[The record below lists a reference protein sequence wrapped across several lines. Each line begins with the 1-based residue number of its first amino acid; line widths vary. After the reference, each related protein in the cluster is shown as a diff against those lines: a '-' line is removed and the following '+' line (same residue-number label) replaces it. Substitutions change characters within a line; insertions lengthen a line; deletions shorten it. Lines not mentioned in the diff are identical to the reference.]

1 MEDIILHHQFN
12 YTDVDRA
19 FWVKHLEDWVPQR
32 VFDSHIHI
40 IDQSYQL
47 ETVSEEMKRSYWVQE
62 LQNMMSADVAEHC
75 YQTVFPGRDVCC
87 TGFGWPF
94 LGWEIEG
101 SNEYVWKHLPQKNWN
116 ALAIVRPTWVAEQ
129 VEWLLSQP
137 GVIGVKPY
145 YSLIG
150 HDADSRDKYI
160 EASIFD
166 FLPHHQLEVLNEHK
180 AWVTMHVP
188 KADRLG
194 HPENQRDI
202 KEIRKKYP
210 DIKLV
215 IAHFGRCYTKP
226 HAEEG
231 ILPLAD
237 DPGIY
242 WDSSAVLN
250 PEVHALAM
258 EHIGPDQILYGTDNP
273 MFMMRGRRKWE
284 GRSYTNHTSQ
294 DFYFNTNRESPE
306 IEAGY
311 TLYMYEAL
319 KAMKQ
324 ACEQVGIGRDGV
336 EKMFFRNA
344 DRLVADVAAHR
355 NASTVI

>member
-1 MEDIILHHQFN
+1 MKEIKLHHKFN

-19 FWVKHLEDWVPQR
+19 FWAKHLEDWVPQR
-32 VFDSHIHI
+32 VYDSHIHI

-47 ETVSEEMKRSYWVQE
+47 ETVSEEMKKSYWVQE
-62 LQNMMSADVAEHC
+62 LQNMLSADVAGHC

-101 SNEYVWKHLPQKNWN
+101 SNEYVWTHLPAKKWN
-116 ALAIVRPTWVAEQ
+116 ALAVVRPTWVAEQ
-129 VEWLLSQP
+129 VEWLLSHP

-150 HDADSRDKYI
+150 HDASSRDKYI

-166 FLPHHQLEVLNEHK
+166 FLPHHQLEVLNDHK

-202 KEIRKKYP
+202 KEIRNKYP
-210 DIKLV
+210 DIRLV
-215 IAHFGRCYTKP
+215 IAHFGRSYTKP

-237 DPGIY
+237 DPGLY
-242 WDSSAVLN
+242 WDNSAVLN

-258 EHIGPDQILYGTDNP
+258 EHIGPDRIMYGTDNP
-273 MFMMRGRRKWE
+273 MFMMRGRRKWQ

-319 KAMKQ
+319 KAMKD
-324 ACEQVGIGRDGV
+324 ACEKIGIGRDGV

-344 DRLVADVAAHR
+344 DRLVADIEAHR
-355 NASTVI
+355 DADK

>member
-1 MEDIILHHQFN
+1 MEDLTLHHKFN
-12 YTDVDRA
+12 YTDIDRA
-19 FWVKHLEDWVPQR
+19 FWAKHLEDWVPQR

-47 ETVSEEMKRSYWVQE
+47 ETVSEKMKKSYWVQE

-101 SNEYVWKHLPQKNWN
+101 SNEYVWTHLPAKKWN
-116 ALAIVRPTWVAEQ
+116 ALAVVRPTWVAEQ
-129 VEWLLSQP
+129 VEWLLSHP

-150 HDADSRDKYI
+150 HDASSRDKYI

-166 FLPHHQLEVLNEHK
+166 FLPHHQLEVLNDHK

-194 HPENQRDI
+194 HPENQREI
-202 KEIRKKYP
+202 KEIRNMYP

-215 IAHFGRCYTKP
+215 IAHFGRSYTKP

-237 DPGIY
+237 DPGLY
-242 WDSSAVLN
+242 WDNSAVLN

-258 EHIGPDQILYGTDNP
+258 EHIGPDRILYGTDNP
-273 MFMMRGRRKWE
+273 MFMMRGRRKWA

-319 KAMKQ
+319 KAMKD
-324 ACEQVGIGRDGV
+324 ACEKVGIGRDGV

-344 DRLVADVAAHR
+344 DRLVADIEKHRDAAK
-355 NASTVI
+355 

>member
-1 MEDIILHHQFN
+1 VKEIKLHHKFN

-19 FWVKHLEDWVPQR
+19 FWAKHLEDWVPQR
-32 VFDSHIHI
+32 VYDSHIHI

-47 ETVSEEMKRSYWVQE
+47 ETVSEEMKKSYWVQD
-62 LQNMMSADVAEHC
+62 LQNMLSADVAGHC

-101 SNEYVWKHLPQKNWN
+101 SNEYVWTHLPAKKWN
-116 ALAIVRPTWVAEQ
+116 ALAVVRPTWVAEQ
-129 VEWLLSQP
+129 VEWLLSHP

-150 HDADSRDKYI
+150 HDASSRDKYI

-166 FLPHHQLEVLNEHK
+166 FLPHHQLEVLNDHN

-202 KEIRKKYP
+202 KEIRNKYP
-210 DIKLV
+210 DIRLV
-215 IAHFGRCYTKP
+215 IAHFGRSYTKP

-237 DPGIY
+237 DPGLY
-242 WDSSAVLN
+242 WDNSAVLN

-258 EHIGPDQILYGTDNP
+258 EHIGPDRIMYGTDNP
-273 MFMMRGRRKWE
+273 MFMMRGRRKWQ

-319 KAMKQ
+319 KAMKD
-324 ACEQVGIGRDGV
+324 ACEKIGIGRDGV

-344 DRLVADVAAHR
+344 DRLVADIEAHR
-355 NASTVI
+355 DADK

>member
-1 MEDIILHHQFN
+1 MKEIKLHHKFN

-19 FWVKHLEDWVPQR
+19 FWAKHLEDWVPQR
-32 VFDSHIHI
+32 VYDSHIHI

-47 ETVSEEMKRSYWVQE
+47 ETVSEEMKKSYWVQE
-62 LQNMMSADVAEHC
+62 LQNMLSADVAGHC

-101 SNEYVWKHLPQKNWN
+101 SNEYVWTHLPAKKWN
-116 ALAIVRPTWVAEQ
+116 ALAVVRPTWVAEQ
-129 VEWLLSQP
+129 VEWLLSHP

-150 HDADSRDKYI
+150 HDASSRDKYI

-166 FLPHHQLEVLNEHK
+166 FLPHHQLEVLNDHK

-202 KEIRKKYP
+202 KEIRNKYP
-210 DIKLV
+210 DIRLV
-215 IAHFGRCYTKP
+215 IAHFGRSYTKP

-237 DPGIY
+237 DPGLY
-242 WDSSAVLN
+242 WDNSAVLN

-258 EHIGPDQILYGTDNP
+258 EHIGPDRIMYGTDNP
-273 MFMMRGRRKWE
+273 MFMMRGRRKWQ

-319 KAMKQ
+319 KAMKE
-324 ACEQVGIGRDGV
+324 ACEQVGIDRDGV

-344 DRLVADVAAHR
+344 DRLVADVEAHR
-355 NASTVI
+355 KPAQ

>member
-1 MEDIILHHQFN
+1 VKEIKLHHKFN

-19 FWVKHLEDWVPQR
+19 FWAKHLEDWVPQR
-32 VFDSHIHI
+32 VYDSHIHI

-47 ETVSEEMKRSYWVQE
+47 ETVSEEMKKSYWVQE
-62 LQNMMSADVAEHC
+62 LQNMLSADVAGHC

-101 SNEYVWKHLPQKNWN
+101 SNEYVWTHLPAKKWN
-116 ALAIVRPTWVAEQ
+116 ALAVVRPTWVAEQ
-129 VEWLLSQP
+129 VEWLLSHP

-150 HDADSRDKYI
+150 HDASSRDKYI

-166 FLPHHQLEVLNEHK
+166 FLPHHQLEVLNDHK

-202 KEIRKKYP
+202 KEIRNKYP
-210 DIKLV
+210 DIRLV
-215 IAHFGRCYTKP
+215 IAHFGRSYTKP

-237 DPGIY
+237 DPGLY
-242 WDSSAVLN
+242 WDNSAVLN

-258 EHIGPDQILYGTDNP
+258 EHIGPDRIMYGTDNP
-273 MFMMRGRRKWE
+273 MFMMRGRRKWQ

-319 KAMKQ
+319 KAMKD
-324 ACEQVGIGRDGV
+324 ACEKIGIGRDGV

-344 DRLVADVAAHR
+344 DRLVADIEAHR
-355 NASTVI
+355 DADK